1 MIIVI
6 TGPTAVGKTK
16 LSISLAKKY
25 NAEIINA
32 DSVQIYRKI
41 DIASAK
47 VTDDEKEGIIHHLI
61 DIKDYDEDYTV
72 YDYQID
78 GRNKI
83 KELQKQDKNIIIVG
97 GTGLYI
103 KALLYDYRFNKDEK
117 TNDYDN
123 LTNEELYRKILNIN
137 KESKVDKN
145 NKRRLVRELINL
157 ENKSENKNGDKL
169 LYENLYFIGLTTDR
183 NYLYDRINNRVDDM
197 IKNGLI
203 DEAKYFYNL
212 NKNAKS
218 LKTVIGY
225 KELFKYFD
233 KEISK
238 EEAIDLIKKNSRHY
252 AKRQYTWFNN
262 KMNIKWFNVNFNE
275 FDETINEVLDYIENK
290 ETISKLLGA
299 EEEMNKGSKRY
310 TSNEV
315 IESMKKIIG

>member
-32 DSVQIYRKI
+32 DSVQIYRKM

-47 VTDDEKEGIIHHLI
+47 VTEDEKEGIVHHLI
-61 DIKDYDEDYTV
+61 DIKDYNEDYTV

-78 GRNKI
+78 ARNKI
-83 KELQKQDKNIIIVG
+83 KELQNQNKNIIIVG

-117 TNDYDN
+117 SNDYDN
-123 LTNEELYRKILNIN
+123 LTKEELYSKILNIN
-137 KESKVDKN
+137 NESKVDKN
-145 NKRRLVRELINL
+145 NKRRLIRELINL

-169 LYENLYFIGLTTDR
+169 LYDNVYFIGLTTDR
-183 NYLYDRINNRVDDM
+183 NYLYDRINNRVDEM

-203 DEAKYFYNL
+203 EEAKYFYNL
-212 NKNAKS
+212 DKNAKS

-225 KELFKYFD
+225 KELFEYFD
-233 KEISK
+233 GKISK

-262 KMNIKWFNVNFNE
+262 KMKIKWFDVNFDN
-275 FDETINEVLDYIENK
+275 FNQTIINVENYIN
-290 ETISKLLGA
+290 
-299 EEEMNKGSKRY
+299 N
-310 TSNEV
+310 N
-315 IESMKKIIG
+315 